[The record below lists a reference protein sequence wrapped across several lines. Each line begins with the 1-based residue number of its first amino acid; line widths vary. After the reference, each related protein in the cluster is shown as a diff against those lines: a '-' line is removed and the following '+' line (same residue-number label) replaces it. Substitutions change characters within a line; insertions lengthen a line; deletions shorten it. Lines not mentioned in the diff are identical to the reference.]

1 VDSGFKRIIIL
12 ALAVAMTASA
22 CSSSA
27 TTAPATAAPTPAAPA
42 TAAPATAAPA
52 TAAPATAAPATAA
65 PATPAAS
72 AGTAQLAGCVVGHS
86 SPDFQNPYYVSLHDS
101 LAALLK
107 AAGCEYI
114 ATDSQQ
120 KPDKQLSDIENMIQR
135 GVKVILIDAVDNVAI
150 VPAFKAANDAGIPV
164 ITLIRE
170 PKGNVDYASYI
181 WFDSVKHGRLSCQY
195 IVDQLGGKGN
205 VVNLQGNMA
214 TQPGQERSKGCV
226 EAFDAAAPGISVVS
240 TQAANWDRV
249 TAERVMTDILTAHPN
264 IDGVFGANDEEAL
277 GVVKAFQQAGQ
288 DPSKKVIV
296 GIDGTQVAYDAIC
309 QGTMSATVA
318 TVPAVEAELAMGVI
332 TQLMTGQTPP
342 KKVEFIE
349 DFVTKANVNEI
360 AQKSNFTTFHC
371 P

>member
-1 VDSGFKRIIIL
+1 MADHRRFVIVAL
-12 ALAVAMTASA
+12 ALALAAGG
-22 CSSSA
+22 CSSAA
-27 TTAPATAAPTPAAPA
+27 TSAPA

-52 TAAPATAAPATAA
+52 TAAP
-65 PATPAAS
+65 
-72 AGTAQLAGCVVGHS
+72 GKLANCKVGHTF
-86 SPDFQNPYYVSLHDS
+86 PDLQNPYYISLHDA
-101 LAALLK
+101 LEKLLK
-107 AAGCEYI
+107 DAGCEYI

-120 KPDKQLSDIENMIQR
+120 KPDKQLADVENMIQL

-150 VPAFKAANDAGIPV
+150 VPAFEAANKANIPV

-181 WFDSVKHGRLSCQY
+181 WFDSVKHGRLACQF

-226 EAFDAAAPGISVVS
+226 EAFDAAAPGIKVVA
-240 TQAANWDRV
+240 TQAAAWDRV
-249 TAERVMTDILTAHPN
+249 TAERVMTDILTANPSV
-264 IDGVFGANDEEAL
+264 DGVFGANDEEAL
-277 GVVKAFQQAGQ
+277 GVVKAFEQAGQ
-288 DPSKKVIV
+288 DPSKKIIV

-309 QGTMSATVA
+309 QGTMKATVA
-318 TVPAVEAELAMGVI
+318 TVPAVEAQLAFGAI
-332 TQLMTGQTPP
+332 QQLVTGQTPP
-342 KKVEFIE
+342 KKIEFIE

-360 AQKSNFTTFHC
+360 AQKSNFTTFKC